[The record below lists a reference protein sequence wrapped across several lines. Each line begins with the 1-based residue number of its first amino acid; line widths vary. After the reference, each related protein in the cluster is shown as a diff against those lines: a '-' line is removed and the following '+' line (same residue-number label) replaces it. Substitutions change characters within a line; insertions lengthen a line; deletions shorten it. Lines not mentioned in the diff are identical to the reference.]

1 MGSSGDQR
9 QTFLDNST
17 TPTTTPPFLTKSVE
31 MASRPTVT
39 ILSADGSA
47 SGATHPLPKVFTSPI
62 RPDIVQTVHTGMAK
76 NKRQPYAVSEKAGHQ
91 TSAESWGTGRAV
103 ARIPRVSGGGTH
115 RAGQA
120 AFGNMCRSGRM
131 FAPTKVWRKWHQNI
145 NLGQKRY
152 AVASALAASS
162 VPALLFARG
171 HQVSTVPEVPL
182 AINSEVFAAGAI
194 ARTSSAVGLL
204 KSVGASADVA
214 KVKNSRKLRAGKGK
228 LRGRRHRQRR
238 GPLVVYDPE
247 VDGKELSLAFRN
259 ISGVETSSVFALNL
273 LQLAPGGHLGRFII
287 WTSAAFKALD
297 TIYGSTTTPSD
308 LKKDFL
314 LPSPVVQ
321 QADIGR
327 LINSSEL
334 QSVIRAAIGQ
344 ARRWLQQG
352 QDRHEGSGCW
362 QAGACCQDSFRCC
375 SQGGLDFWSLL
386 VVQFG
391 GGVCAF
397 FSAKGR
403 VWNELAV

>member
-1 MGSSGDQR
+1 MG
-9 QTFLDNST
+9 DNST
-17 TPTTTPPFLTKSVE
+17 TPTTTPPFLTKSVK
-31 MASRPTVT
+31 MASRPTVG
-39 ILSADGSA
+39 ILGADGA
-47 SGATHPLPKVFTSPI
+47 SSGETLPLPAVFSSPI

-91 TSAESWGTGRAV
+91 TSAESWGTGCAV

-120 AFGNMCRSGRM
+120 AFGNMCRPGRM
-131 FAPTKVWRKWHQNI
+131 FAPTKVWRKWHQKI

-162 VPALLFARG
+162 VPALLLARG

-182 AINSEVFAAGAI
+182 VINSEVFAAGAI

-228 LRGRRHRQRR
+228 LRGRRQRR

-287 WTSAAFKALD
+287 WTSAAF
-297 TIYGSTTTPSD
+297 
-308 LKKDFL
+308 
-314 LPSPVVQ
+314 
-321 QADIGR
+321 
-327 LINSSEL
+327 
-334 QSVIRAAIGQ
+334 
-344 ARRWLQQG
+344 
-352 QDRHEGSGCW
+352 
-362 QAGACCQDSFRCC
+362 
-375 SQGGLDFWSLL
+375 
-386 VVQFG
+386 
-391 GGVCAF
+391 
-397 FSAKGR
+397 
-403 VWNELAV
+403 